1 MGMNL
6 NNADVLQLLPRFM
19 RDDEAVQ
26 AFARAVN
33 KLIREPGGTIKHL
46 REWDQIDHL
55 SDAELDEMA
64 WEMSLEWYDSTVDIE
79 NKRATLKAA
88 TLLKEKAGTKWA
100 VTEAVKAAYGVDPSI
115 SEWFEY
121 DGEPGH
127 FRAKLEAQHNFDF
140 RKILKAIDYV
150 KRASA
155 HLDEVELTTDETMEL
170 FFGCSIVI
178 VKEYETAMTK
188 DDFVAFEWLADELGD
203 SLTDESGNV
212 LIE

>member
-1 MGMNL
+1 MGMKL
-6 NNADVLQLLPRFM
+6 TDADVLQLLPRFM

-33 KLIREPGGTIKHL
+33 TLIQTPGGSVMHL
-46 REWDQIDHL
+46 REWDQIDNL
-55 SDAELDEMA
+55 SGEELDEMA

-88 TLLKEKAGTKWA
+88 TLLKEKSGTKWA
-100 VTEAVKAAYGVDPSI
+100 VTEAIKAAYGVDPQI

-127 FRAKLEAQHNFDF
+127 FRAKLEAKQNFDF
-140 RKILKAIDYV
+140 RRILKAIEYV

-155 HLDEVELTTDETMEL
+155 HLDEVELTTDERMEL
-170 FFGCSIVI
+170 FFGCSLVI
-178 VKEYETAMTK
+178 VKEFQTAMEK
-188 DDFVAFEWLADELGD
+188 DDSLAFDWLSDEVGN
-203 SLTDESGNV
+203 SLTDESDNV
-212 LIE
+212 LA